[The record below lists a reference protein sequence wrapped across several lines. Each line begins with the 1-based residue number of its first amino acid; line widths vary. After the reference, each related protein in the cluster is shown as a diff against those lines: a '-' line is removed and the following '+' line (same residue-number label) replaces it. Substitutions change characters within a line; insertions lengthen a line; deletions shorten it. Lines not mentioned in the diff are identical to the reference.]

1 MRRIVA
7 DLVIKNGKVITVNG
21 EDVFAEA
28 VAVLNDIILWVGA
41 NEEIES
47 LQESIHD
54 TTYTHLGIDPN
65 LEIIFSVN
73 YYYNP
78 LISFFAILDGG
89 LKVVTNGG
97 PFPL

>member
-47 LQESIHD
+47 LIGKK
-54 TTYTHLGIDPN
+54 TRIIAINTY
-65 LEIIFSVN
+65 
-73 YYYNP
+73 
-78 LISFFAILDGG
+78 
-89 LKVVTNGG
+89 
-97 PFPL
+97 